1 MQDFSDQKQ
10 FKALFDF
17 ATEGILVSDT
27 YGTIQLANPAAEKLF
42 GYETGELTGNKVE
55 MLIPQRFAQNHGRLR
70 EGFNTHPHARS
81 MGNGRDLFGIA
92 KNGREFPVEI
102 SLSPYS
108 TEAGKFIIA
117 FIIDISVRK
126 TNEEAILKQ
135 RAELTALAL
144 ELEKRVKDR
153 TMILEEALQQLEK
166 SRKELNE
173 TLDKEKELNE
183 MKSRFVSMAS
193 HEIRTPLTTIL
204 SSLSLVEKYGESDN
218 KLKQQQHIK
227 RIKSSIG
234 NLTDLLDD
242 VLSITK
248 LEEGRII
255 VQSEEIDMRDC
266 VEKLIAELRQI
277 SGESR
282 RILHI
287 HSGPQ
292 YVSFDKKILRI
303 VCINLVTNALKFS
316 NDDSSIFVAV
326 NVSAEKITLSV
337 RDTGIGISEE
347 DKAHLFERF
356 FRGRNASNIQGTGL
370 GLNIVAKY
378 VELIGGTI
386 SVESEINIGTTFTVS
401 IPNQIAD
408 EKENIID

>member
-1 MQDFSDQKQ
+1 MQDFPDQKQ

-17 ATEGILVSDT
+17 STEGILVSDT
-27 YGTIQLANPAAEKLF
+27 SGTIQLANPSTERLF
-42 GYETGELTGNKVE
+42 GYEPGELAGKKVE
-55 MLIPQRFAQNHGRLR
+55 ILIPQHFAQKHGQLR
-70 EGFNTHPHARS
+70 EGFNTHPNARS
-81 MGNGRDLFGIA
+81 MGNGRDLFGIT

-108 TEAGKFIIA
+108 TDSGNFIIA

-126 TNEEAILKQ
+126 QNEDAIVKQ
-135 RAELTALAL
+135 RTELEALAH
-144 ELEKRVKDR
+144 ELEQRVKDR
-153 TMILEEALQQLEK
+153 TMILEEALQQLER

-204 SSLSLVEKYGESDN
+204 SSLSLVEKYSESD
-218 KLKQQQHIK
+218 KKEKRQQHIK

-242 VLSITK
+242 VLSISR
-248 LEEGRII
+248 LEEGRIVVEPVEMDI
-255 VQSEEIDMRDC
+255 RDC
-266 VEKLIAELRQI
+266 VEKLIGELRQVA
-277 SGESR
+277 GEGQL
-282 RILHI
+282 IQYEHI
-287 HSGPQ
+287 GMTQ
-292 YVSFDKKILRI
+292 VCFDKKILRI
-303 VCINLVTNALKFS
+303 ICINLLSNALKFS
-316 NDDSSIFVAV
+316 NSQSVISAV
-326 NVSAEKITLSV
+326 LNVSDENITLTV
-337 RDTGIGISEE
+337 RDNGIGISEE
-347 DKAHLFERF
+347 DKEHLFERF

-386 SVESEINIGTTFTVS
+386 SVESEINAGTTFTVK
-401 IPNQIAD
+401 IPNQNSD